1 MNSFTLFARIYSLVH
16 VGACVMLGHLQEY
29 APFSIFMSDG
39 FNFSGGKTFWFAYR
53 KASNDPIIL
62 MIISSS
68 VAFGCTKLG

>member
-29 APFSIFMSDG
+29 APFSIFISDG
-39 FNFSGGKTFWFAYR
+39 FNFSGGKNFWFAYR
-53 KASNDPIIL
+53 KASNDPIIR

-68 VAFGCTKLG
+68 VAFGCTKLS